1 MKYIKFFFNN
11 FLKIVSIFLFVC
23 MTFLTIFQVLSRYF
37 LGAPIS
43 FTLEVSKFLFI
54 WISFLG
60 CAIVLEENEHICL
73 DLLKNKLS
81 PKWYNFLEIFVSF
94 LIFSFSSV
102 LFFQGIKLVFATIN
116 QVTPVTQISMSY
128 IYIVIPISAFFMML
142 SSGRYVK
149 NKMENITKM
158 KG

>member
-11 FLKIVSIFLFVC
+11 FLKIVTIFLFIN

-37 LGAPIS
+37 LSVPIS

-60 CAIVLEENEHICL
+60 FAIVLEYNEHISL
-73 DLLKNKLS
+73 DLLKDKLS
-81 PKWYNFLEIFVSF
+81 PKWYNFLEIFVFF
-94 LIFSFSSV
+94 LIFSFSSI
-102 LFFQGIKLVFATIN
+102 LFFQGIKLVFATVN
-116 QVTPVTQISMSY
+116 QVTPVTRISMSY

-142 SSGRYVK
+142 SSARYVK
-149 NKMENITKM
+149 NKMKNITKM